1 MRRVITF
8 ELRTWA
14 KNEVEETHLVDVS
27 ESISKKVLNR
37 DRHADPVLC
46 DFMRLI
52 EKLEMAKSIPTD
64 SDTRPPPGG
73 VFDKT
78 SVKES
83 PWQRSY
89 RSRRSA
95 SVECFEPRT
104 PWNGAAATIRPN
116 SPLIVSRDADTPNEL
131 GENRKNRYSLQAT
144 NSRCCMEISR
154 SRSSSGSRCVVSP
167 PKDKTGD
174 RDDNQQDRR
183 DGHPISYPS
192 ELMRPSPVLYRWR
205 VRARLTRLGL
215 ERLG

>member
-1 MRRVITF
+1 MGWKKPIWWMLAKVSVRKFSIEIDMPTRCYVTSCASLRNSRWQRAYLLTVIHV
-8 ELRTWA
+8 R
-14 KNEVEETHLVDVS
+14 
-27 ESISKKVLNR
+27 
-37 DRHADPVLC
+37 
-46 DFMRLI
+46 
-52 EKLEMAKSIPTD
+52 
-64 SDTRPPPGG
+64 PPGG

-89 RSRRSA
+89 RSRRSD
-95 SVECFEPRT
+95 SVECFEPGT

-116 SPLIVSRDADTPNEL
+116 SPLTVSRDADTPNEL